1 MAENDI
7 APAFH
12 FEEAFNLLCGELL
25 GEGIHRKVF
34 ACLIDPTLV
43 VKCETGHGTFSNAR
57 EWRNWD
63 EVRFADRW
71 NKWLAPCVAISPLG
85 TVLLQK
91 RCEPLRK
98 SDTLPDELP
107 AFLTDI
113 KPQNFGWLAGR
124 LVCHDYPQ
132 INSSLSDKPRKIG
145 VGWWD

>member
-1 MAENDI
+1 MADI
-7 APAFH
+7 DAAQH

-34 ACLIDPTLV
+34 ACTSDPSRV
-43 VKCETGHGTFSNAR
+43 VKCETNTGIFSNAR

-63 EVRFADRW
+63 ECRYADRW

-91 RCEPLRK
+91 RVQPLRRG
-98 SDTLPDELP
+98 DDLPDKLP

-113 KPQNFGWLAGR
+113 KPQNFGWLNGK

-132 INSSLSDKPRKIG
+132 INSSLSDKPRSIG
-145 VGWWD
+145 PDWWD